1 MREEITAIVLAAG
14 QGRRMHSKVQKQF
27 LLLDGKPVLYYALK
41 CFEDSEVS
49 RIILVT
55 GKQEIPY
62 CREQIVEA
70 YGFHKVTD
78 IIAGGAERYDS
89 VEQGL
94 NLISDGIVL
103 IHDGA
108 RPFLTRTMIQ
118 DSILTAKE
126 YGACTV
132 GMPVKDTI
140 KVVDA
145 DGYGIDTPDRKL
157 LWQIQTPQTFQAALI
172 QKAYRCMRQDAT
184 DNITDDTMLVERYCD
199 TPVKVIEGD
208 YRNIKITTPE
218 DMVVA
223 ESFLKAKNK
232 DEKQK

>member
-1 MREEITAIVLAAG
+1 MSEQITAIVLAAG

-41 CFEDSEVS
+41 CFEESDVS

-55 GKQEIPY
+55 GGSEIRY
-62 CREQIVEA
+62 CREQIVET
-70 YGFHKVTD
+70 YGFCKVTD

-108 RPFLTRTMIQ
+108 RPFLTQKMIQ
-118 DSILTAKE
+118 ASIQTARE
-126 YGACTV
+126 HGACTV

-140 KVVDA
+140 KVVNA
-145 DGYGIDTPDRKL
+145 DGFGIDTPDRKL
-157 LWQIQTPQTFQAALI
+157 LWQIQTPQTFRVSLI
-172 QKAYRCMRQDAT
+172 QQAYRCMRQAMT
-184 DNITDDTMLVERYCD
+184 ESITDDTMLVERYCD

-218 DMVVA
+218 DMILA
-223 ESFLKAKNK
+223 ESLLKSSL
-232 DEKQK
+232 

>member
-1 MREEITAIVLAAG
+1 MSEQITAIVLAAG

-41 CFEDSEVS
+41 CFEESDVS

-55 GKQEIPY
+55 GESEIRY
-62 CREQIVEA
+62 CREQIVET
-70 YGFHKVTD
+70 YGFCKVTD

-108 RPFLTRTMIQ
+108 RPFLTQKMIR
-118 DSILTAKE
+118 DSIRTARE
-126 YGACTV
+126 HGACTV

-140 KVVDA
+140 KVVNA
-145 DGYGIDTPDRKL
+145 DGFGIDTPDRKL
-157 LWQIQTPQTFQAALI
+157 LWQIQTPQTFQVPLI
-172 QKAYRCMRQDAT
+172 QRAYQCMRQAIPES
-184 DNITDDTMLVERYCD
+184 ITDDTMLVERYCD
-199 TPVKVIEGD
+199 TSVKVIEGD

-218 DMVVA
+218 DMILA
-223 ESFLKAKNK
+223 ESLIKSSLS
-232 DEKQK
+232 EK

>member
-1 MREEITAIVLAAG
+1 MSEQITAIVLAAG

-41 CFEDSEVS
+41 CFEESDVS

-55 GKQEIPY
+55 GESEIRY
-62 CREQIVEA
+62 CREQIVET
-70 YGFHKVTD
+70 YGFCKVTD

-108 RPFLTRTMIQ
+108 RPFLTQKMIR
-118 DSILTAKE
+118 DSIRTARE
-126 YGACTV
+126 HGACTV

-140 KVVDA
+140 KVVNA
-145 DGYGIDTPDRKL
+145 DGFGIETPDRKL
-157 LWQIQTPQTFQAALI
+157 LWQIQTPQVFEYGLI
-172 QKAYRCMRQDAT
+172 MEAYDRLYA
-184 DNITDDTMLVERYCD
+184 DNDKSGITDDAMVSERYMH
-199 TPVKVIEGD
+199 TKVKMTLSE
-208 YRNIKITTPE
+208 YTNIKATTPE
-218 DMVVA
+218 DILVTQI
-223 ESFLKAKNK
+223 FLSQNTKVSM
-232 DEKQK
+232 

>member
-1 MREEITAIVLAAG
+1 MSEQITAIVLAAG

-27 LLLDGKPVLYYALK
+27 LLLDGKPVLYYALR
-41 CFEDSEVS
+41 CFEESDVS

-55 GKQEIPY
+55 GESEIGY
-62 CREQIVEA
+62 CREQIVER

-108 RPFLTRTMIQ
+108 RPFLTQKMIR
-118 DSILTAKE
+118 DSIQTARE
-126 YGACTV
+126 HGACTV

-140 KVVDA
+140 KVVNA
-145 DGYGIDTPDRKL
+145 DGFGIDTPDRKL
-157 LWQIQTPQTFQAALI
+157 LWQIQTPQTFQVPLI
-172 QKAYRCMRQDAT
+172 QRAYQCMRQT
-184 DNITDDTMLVERYCD
+184 MPESITDDTMLVERYCD

-218 DMVVA
+218 DMILA
-223 ESFLKAKNK
+223 ESLIKGSLS
-232 DEKQK
+232 EK